1 MSDDVEQC
9 GHETA
14 DGTECQLPPSQ
25 TDGRCH
31 HHTDT
36 TKVDSGGRPSKFT
49 DERARQAIAA
59 AELGKSIAG
68 CGRDAGVSKETVR
81 VWRDTEGIYFEG
93 PDGNQYDF
101 FAAFR
106 RARGTGETYYIRE
119 GRRAEGEVDPSFAKF
134 MLASSYDYK
143 KTEKKEMEDVTEGE
157 GGFGSVT
164 ILDSEYAT
172 DN

>member
-1 MSDDVEQC
+1 MSKDNEQC

-25 TDGRCH
+25 PDGRCH

-36 TKVDSGGRPSKFT
+36 TDADSGGRPSKFT

-59 AELGKSIAG
+59 AKLGKSIAG

-81 VWRDTEGIYFEG
+81 NWRDTEGIAFEG
-93 PDGNQYDF
+93 PDGNEYDF

-119 GRRAEGEVDPSFAKF
+119 GRRAEGEVDSPFAKF
-134 MLASSYDYK
+134 MLASSYDYT
-143 KTEKKEMEDVTEGE
+143 KTEKQELEDVSEGDNSI
-157 GGFGSVT
+157 GPT
-164 ILDSEYAT
+164 IIFESDDGDE
-172 DN
+172 